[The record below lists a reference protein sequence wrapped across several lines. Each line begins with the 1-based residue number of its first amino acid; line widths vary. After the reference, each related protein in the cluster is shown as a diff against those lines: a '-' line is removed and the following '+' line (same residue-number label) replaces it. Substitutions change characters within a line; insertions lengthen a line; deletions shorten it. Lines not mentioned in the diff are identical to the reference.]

1 MIREASRDPSILD
14 NPENVK
20 VIGNI
25 MKTNVAACSSIGTF
39 FYPQLARIYME
50 MLSLYQA
57 VSTVISQTI
66 AEEGTTFE
74 SLKYGS
80 LIY

>member
-1 MIREASRDPSILD
+1 MIREASRDPLILD

-20 VIGNI
+20 IIGNI

-50 MLSLYQA
+50 MLSMYQG
-57 VSTVISQTI
+57 VSAMISETI
-66 AEEGTTFE
+66 AKEGNGF
-74 SLKYGS
+74 SLF
-80 LIY
+80 